1 MSTRKFR
8 MLFFLFI
15 AIANTSYAQDMWKY
29 FSADDFAK
37 RRAKVMEQIG
47 DGVAILQGAELP
59 EAFIKFRQDNNFYYL
74 TGVEVPNAKLLLDGK
89 TKTSILFVPDNI
101 PGDIK
106 QEARIAPGD
115 KDAALYKMTRIAS
128 TQRFTGNLNYYA
140 SGNQPIYI
148 LSSPEETAAP
158 GLRTAG

>member
-8 MLFFLFI
+8 SLFFLFI
-15 AIANTSYAQDMWKY
+15 AMANSSYAQDMWKY

-89 TKTSILFVPDNI
+89 TKTSKI
-101 PGDIK
+101 G
-106 QEARIAPGD
+106 R
-115 KDAALYKMTRIAS
+115 AS
-128 TQRFTGNLNYYA
+128 C
-140 SGNQPIYI
+140 
-148 LSSPEETAAP
+148 
-158 GLRTAG
+158 